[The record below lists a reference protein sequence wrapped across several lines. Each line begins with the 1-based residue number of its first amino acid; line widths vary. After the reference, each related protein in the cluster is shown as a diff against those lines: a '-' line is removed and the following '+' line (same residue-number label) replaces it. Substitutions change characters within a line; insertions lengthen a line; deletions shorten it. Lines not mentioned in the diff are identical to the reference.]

1 MTERAVT
8 ERPVTIERRRGDLR
22 LVARQVR
29 YEHRA
34 FWRNKV
40 RAFFVFLLPVMFLFI
55 FASLN
60 GNAPTEV
67 GATEKVRF
75 VTFFVPGMLAFAIV
89 GSTFSNLAI
98 GLAYLRQY
106 GILKRIQ
113 GTPLPRKVYLAGVIG
128 GAVITTLQ
136 LTVLVLV
143 IGKVFYDVDVRLE
156 TLPAFLVMVVLG
168 TATFSALGIAITAII
183 PNGDAAPAVTNAAV
197 LPLSFFSGVWFPIDD
212 APAWVGTIA
221 GIFPMRPFAHSLQ
234 HAFFPFSDAPGF
246 VIGDIVRLAV
256 WLVVG
261 TLISF
266 RWFRWTDSRQ

>member
-1 MTERAVT
+1 MTEQAVSD
-8 ERPVTIERRRGDLR
+8 RPVSIERRHGDWR

-29 YEHRA
+29 YEQRA

-40 RAFFVFLLPVMFLFI
+40 RAFFVFLLPIMFLLI
-55 FASLN
+55 FASLM
-60 GNAPTEV
+60 GNDPTDV
-67 GATEKVRF
+67 GQGEKVRY

-98 GLAYLRQY
+98 GLAYLRQL
-106 GILKRIQ
+106 GILKRVQ
-113 GTPLPRKVYLAGVIG
+113 GTPLPRWVYLTGVIG

-136 LTVLVLV
+136 LTALVLV
-143 IGKVFYDVDVRLE
+143 IGKLLYDVDVRLA
-156 TLPAFLVMVVLG
+156 TLPAFLAMVVLG
-168 TATFSALGIAITAII
+168 TAAFSALGVAITAII

-212 APAWVGTIA
+212 APAWVGTVA
-221 GIFPMRPFAHSLQ
+221 GLFPLRPFAHSLQ

-246 VIGDIVRLAV
+246 VTSDVVRLV
-256 WLVVG
+256 LWLVVG
-261 TLISF
+261 VLISF